1 MNQFT
6 GGELKIQCG
15 VGKLSLNGSVKG
27 DVDVNCGIGDTF
39 VRLANAENEFNYDM
53 ECGIG
58 SIDLNG
64 SSYTALGA
72 RKKIN
77 NDAIYEFELEC
88 GIGTIEIDMEQ

>member
-1 MNQFT
+1 M
-6 GGELKIQCG
+6 
-15 VGKLSLNGSVKG
+15 
-27 DVDVNCGIGDTF
+27 
-39 VRLANAENEFNYDM
+39 
-53 ECGIG
+53 
-58 SIDLNG
+58 NG